1 MVQTLVIGKQKQELD
16 DFNAQEN
23 KYTQMD
29 TKG

>member
-1 MVQTLVIGKQKQELD
+1 MVQTLVIGKLELKSGD
-16 DFNAQEN
+16 YNAQEN

>member
-1 MVQTLVIGKQKQELD
+1 MVQTLVIGKLEQELD
-16 DFNAQEN
+16 DFNAKEN